1 MASSIT
7 KPIAA
12 AAAADAAA
20 PPPIPAAASIPAPV
34 AAPKPKSKDL
44 GCTLATALEYKLAN
58 IKNPLAG
65 MKDLWVAITKKPIIT
80 IADEEVELDLSGGE
94 GFNRIS
100 LKKHYL
106 PNETLSE
113 DMISYYND
121 FPSILENATHDRK
134 EFLKTFL
141 KGLKYRYNTIR
152 VELNKNVKEQ
162 GDTRNVR
169 RKTDQEQKLG
179 DLIKRVHAIIKDL
192 DSPQKKTVEA
202 MEKVKENELQ
212 SLIRKFA
219 MLVLR
224 TNPSTDQQKF
234 ITTLREMEEVPEDK
248 IDPKSPLETQV
259 AALASGDIYRDL
271 VSDLDPQLFEG
282 LTADTTKGKILEI
295 IKKKSDLEGELRKQ
309 NQASAALQK
318 KVEDAEEAKRI
329 AEEAKQTSETNLLEA
344 QSRLTDSVGTSTV
357 ETAVQAVQTAL
368 GIRDQS
374 VEDHL
379 VKDIALRRAKEE
391 ALAAE
396 ELAART
402 QAKLNQVRAE
412 LSSVEDDA
420 ERKTRELGG
429 ARSEI
434 AMLKAAIAEKEA
446 AALQA
451 ITVAKNNLDAS
462 EAKLKEAEAKLKEA
476 EANLEEAKA
485 KRVGSNTATQTLEVI
500 RANAS
505 VTAAANEVADAEAQT
520 EALREETVKA
530 AAVAAAEI
538 SELKLRYATSERAL
552 RNEKAE
558 AAAKEL
564 IIQRLN
570 VELANA
576 KAELDALQRAQ
587 PVNNQDEITRLSSEL
602 AEKEKEITAT
612 REELARIQSELDALK
627 ESKSRNNQDKIA
639 NLTAK
644 VAEKEELIANNNTE
658 LLALREQVAAVR
670 ENEEKIKALTAQVD
684 TLNYQLN
691 NLREV
696 SQNQLAEVRQKSEKT
711 IEAAQSNAAAK
722 IAAATAAATALQRK
736 SVEYQEKLD
745 TLTAAKAE
753 IETTSK
759 NNKQKLNA
767 ITDYAT
773 KILRG
778 EQVDIQTS
786 MNAPVK
792 EMLEKFGS
800 KSGDVCVLAYF
811 VNYFYSALRPSKE
824 FMKKIDDITTNTTD
838 LYKVLIEIEPALL
851 LANKVQYSYA
861 GIYEIQQNTDEFT
874 TIFSRALSI
883 DPKQAKAIV
892 RTRIDSYD
900 NIIEIISD
908 NGRVLLFNKLLDNK
922 MPTKFFT
929 YSNGILQNTT
939 PIEIPKSGTISY
951 DVLFLIFLSVSKKY
965 VNKILTEDPLKCM
978 TVRSEIIENKCIPIF
993 IKENSNGIRLSA
1005 HTIETLSKPP
1015 FCFKTSGFQ
1024 EMKSDK
1030 EYNIAEILSEMNI
1043 LLKKFSSNCKLNE
1056 KFPIPPGFAINYSM
1070 PPVFKTLPQ
1079 YNNGEKIG
1087 AKLSTVGDL
1096 IEVSYYTCPSKR
1108 GGGTKKR
1115 TKHAKNFTQKKR

>member
-12 AAAADAAA
+12 AAAA

-80 IADEEVELDLSGGE
+80 IAEEEVELDLSGGE

-224 TNPSTDQQKF
+224 TNPSSDQQKF

-259 AALASGDIYRDL
+259 VALASGDIYRDL

-344 QSRLTDSVGTSTV
+344 QSRLTDSVGTSRV

-402 QAKLNQVRAE
+402 QAKLNQVRVE
-412 LSSVEDDA
+412 LSSAEDDA

-429 ARSEI
+429 TRSEI
-434 AMLKAAIAEKEA
+434 AKLKAAIAEKEA
-446 AALQA
+446 VALQA
-451 ITVAKNNLDAS
+451 ITVAKDNLDAS

-485 KRVGSNTATQTLEVI
+485 NLEKAKANKLGSNTATQTLAVS
-500 RANAS
+500 RASAS
-505 VTAAANEVADAEAQT
+505 VNTAVNNLAEAETQT
-520 EALREETVKA
+520 EELRKETELQRSETVKA
-530 AAVAAAEI
+530 AAAAETEI
-538 SELKLRYATSERAL
+538 NYYKDLYERTVKASTKLLKSQRETFVS
-552 RNEKAE
+552 EKANIN
-558 AAAKEL
+558 AEL
-564 IIQRLN
+564 DK
-570 VELANA
+570 A
-576 KAELDALQRAQ
+576 KAELATLKTL
-587 PVNNQDEITRLSSEL
+587 NNQDEINKLKADL
-602 AEKEKEITAT
+602 FKKEKEVTDAVAN
-612 REELARIQSELDALK
+612 LAKLQAQLDKL
-627 ESKSRNNQDKIA
+627 STSTSNQDEIA

-644 VAEKEELIANNNTE
+644 IAEKEELIANNNTE
-658 LLALREQVAAVR
+658 LLALREQVAAAR
-670 ENEEKIKALTAQVD
+670 ENEEQIRALTAQV
-684 TLNYQLN
+684 
-691 NLREV
+691 
-696 SQNQLAEVRQKSEKT
+696 
-711 IEAAQSNAAAK
+711 NA
-722 IAAATAAATALQRK
+722 
-736 SVEYQEKLD
+736 
-745 TLTAAKAE
+745 LTAEKVVLQ
-753 IETTSK
+753 
-759 NNKQKLNA
+759 NKGTKFNA
-767 ITDYAT
+767 ITTYAT
-773 KILRG
+773 EILKG
-778 EQVDIQTS
+778 ETPAIPNINDPIKQ
-786 MNAPVK
+786 
-792 EMLEKFGS
+792 MLEKIGT
-800 KSGDVCVLAYF
+800 KSDDICALAYF
-811 VNYFYSALRPSKE
+811 VNYFYSTLLPPKE
-824 FMKKIDDITTNTTD
+824 MMKKINDNLDILFTSNVTSAK
-838 LYKVLIEIEPALL
+838 LYQLLTEIEPALL
-851 LANKVQYSYA
+851 LANKIQYSSA
-861 GIYEIQQNTDEFT
+861 GTYSIKQKITVFKNILEGAREINSLEAW
-874 TIFSRALSI
+874 S
-883 DPKQAKAIV
+883 IV
-892 RTRIDSYD
+892 RKGRGSNAD
-900 NIIEIISD
+900 NMMIYPD
-908 NGRVLLFNKLLDNK
+908 DDGVLLFYIPNRSPPDTQKILFNYDI
-922 MPTKFFT
+922 
-929 YSNGILQNTT
+929 SNGIITRTNTF
-939 PIEIPKSGTISY
+939 IDDENFKKKDEGISY
-951 DVLFLIFLSVSKKY
+951 DVLFLYFLAATKRYIPATCVIPKVDDNACLPIYIDIVDVRGIKLSDDLINIF
-965 VNKILTEDPLKCM
+965 T
-978 TVRSEIIENKCIPIF
+978 
-993 IKENSNGIRLSA
+993 A
-1005 HTIETLSKPP
+1005 PP
-1015 FCFKTSGFQ
+1015 YCFRTSGGSHLI
-1024 EMKSDK
+1024 KGK
-1030 EYNIAEILSEMNI
+1030 LYNEKQFFTAIESV
-1043 LLKKFSSNCKLNE
+1043 FSNCK
-1056 KFPIPPGFAINYSM
+1056 KDTKIPIPPGFTM
-1070 PPVFKTLPQ
+1070 
-1079 YNNGEKIG
+1079 NNG
-1087 AKLSTVGDL
+1087 KLIIITDKYKSLEAQLDL
-1096 IEVSYYTCPSKR
+1096 SGISGQPTQSYACTKR

>member
-1 MASSIT
+1 MASSTT
-7 KPIAA
+7 KPIV
-12 AAAADAAA
+12 ADAAA
-20 PPPIPAAASIPAPV
+20 PPI
-34 AAPKPKSKDL
+34 PKPKSKDPL
-44 GCTLATALEYKLAN
+44 GCTFTTALKYKLGN

-65 MKDLWVAITKKPIIT
+65 MKDLLVAMTKRPIIT

-179 DLIKRVHAIIKDL
+179 DLIKKVTAIIKDL

-224 TNPSTDQQKF
+224 TNPSPDQQKF

-248 IDPKSPLETQV
+248 IDPKSSLETQV

-318 KVEDAEEAKRI
+318 FVKDAEEAKRI
-329 AEEAKQTSETNLLEA
+329 AEEAKQTSETKLLEA
-344 QSRLTDSVGTSTV
+344 QRRLTDSVGTSRV

-379 VKDIALRRAKEE
+379 VKDIALKRAKEE

-412 LSSVEDDA
+412 LSSAEDDA

-434 AMLKAAIAEKEA
+434 AKLKAAIAEKEA
-446 AALQA
+446 AALEA

-462 EAKLKEAEAKLKEA
+462 EAKLKKAEAKLKEA

-485 KRVGSNTATQTLEVI
+485 NLEKAKANKLGSNTATQTLALTQAI
-500 RANAS
+500 AS
-505 VTAAANEVADAEAQT
+505 VNTAVNEVADAEAQT
-520 EALREETVKA
+520 EALREETELQRSETVKA
-530 AAVAAAEI
+530 AAAAETEI
-538 SELKLRYATSERAL
+538 NYYKVLYNRTVKASTKLLKSQRETFVS
-552 RNEKAE
+552 EKANIN
-558 AAAKEL
+558 AEL
-564 IIQRLN
+564 DK
-570 VELANA
+570 A
-576 KAELDALQRAQ
+576 KAELATLKTL
-587 PVNNQDEITRLSSEL
+587 NNQDEINKLKADLTQ
-602 AEKEKEITAT
+602 KETEAAKLQAD
-612 REELARIQSELDALK
+612 LNALK
-627 ESKSRNNQDKIA
+627 ETKSKNNQGELA

-644 VAEKEELIANNNTE
+644 IAEKEELIANNNIE
-658 LLALREQVAAVR
+658 LLALREQVADVR
-670 ENEEKIKALTAQVD
+670 ENEEKIRALTAQV
-684 TLNYQLN
+684 N
-691 NLREV
+691 
-696 SQNQLAEVRQKSEKT
+696 
-711 IEAAQSNAAAK
+711 
-722 IAAATAAATALQRK
+722 
-736 SVEYQEKLD
+736 
-745 TLTAAKAE
+745 TLTAEKVVLQ
-753 IETTSK
+753 
-759 NNKQKLNA
+759 NKGTKFNA
-767 ITDYAT
+767 ITTYAT
-773 KILRG
+773 EILKG
-778 EQVDIQTS
+778 ETPAIPNINDPIKQ
-786 MNAPVK
+786 
-792 EMLEKFGS
+792 MLEKIGT
-800 KSGDVCVLAYF
+800 KSDDICALAYF
-811 VNYFYSALRPSKE
+811 VNYFYSTLLPPKE
-824 FMKKIDDITTNTTD
+824 MMKKINDNLDILFTSNVTSAK
-838 LYKVLIEIEPALL
+838 LYQLLTEIEPALL
-851 LANKVQYSYA
+851 LANKIQYSSA
-861 GIYEIQQNTDEFT
+861 GTY
-874 TIFSRALSI
+874 SI
-883 DPKQAKAIV
+883 KQKITVFKNILEGARNINSLEAWSIV
-892 RTRIDSYD
+892 RK
-900 NIIEIISD
+900 
-908 NGRVLLFNKLLDNK
+908 GRGSTANNMMIYPDDDGVLLFYIPNRSPPDTQKILFNYDI
-922 MPTKFFT
+922 
-929 YSNGILQNTT
+929 SNGIITRTNTF
-939 PIEIPKSGTISY
+939 IDDENFKKKDEGISY
-951 DVLFLIFLSVSKKY
+951 DVLFLYFLAATKRYIPATCVIPKVDDNACLPIYIDIVDVRGIKLSDDLINIF
-965 VNKILTEDPLKCM
+965 T
-978 TVRSEIIENKCIPIF
+978 
-993 IKENSNGIRLSA
+993 A
-1005 HTIETLSKPP
+1005 PP
-1015 FCFKTSGFQ
+1015 YCFRTSGGSHLI
-1024 EMKSDK
+1024 KGK
-1030 EYNIAEILSEMNI
+1030 LYNEKQFFAAIESV
-1043 LLKKFSSNCKLNE
+1043 FSNCKKNTII
-1056 KFPIPPGFAINYSM
+1056 PIPPGFTM
-1070 PPVFKTLPQ
+1070 
-1079 YNNGEKIG
+1079 NNG
-1087 AKLSTVGDL
+1087 KLIIITDKYKKSLEEQLDL
-1096 IEVSYYTCPSKR
+1096 SLISGQPTQSYTCTKR